1 MFDLGV
7 GGSVPANASAFSG
20 AGFAASDPAGKP
32 LGGIT
37 ATPTSVGAAN

>member
-1 MFDLGV
+1 M
-7 GGSVPANASAFSG
+7 
-20 AGFAASDPAGKP
+20 AGFAASDPTGKP